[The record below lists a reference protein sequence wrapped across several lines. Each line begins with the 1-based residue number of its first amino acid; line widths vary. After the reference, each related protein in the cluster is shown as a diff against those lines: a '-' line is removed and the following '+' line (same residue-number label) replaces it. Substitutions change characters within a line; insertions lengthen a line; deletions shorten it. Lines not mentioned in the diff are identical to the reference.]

1 MKYSLF
7 KTAAFTLCIAIAGC
21 DPVYDVDYQVWNA
34 SGSSITI
41 LVDHSGVRSDTNI
54 ISDDTGL
61 IVLNASSICCT
72 TKEYLGD
79 LDMLP
84 FEIYIVNSDGSN
96 YNKDAADISIWRKVY
111 PDKSGG
117 LGTVLLTVRPEDFH

>member
-1 MKYSLF
+1 MKYTLL
-7 KTAAFTLCIAIAGC
+7 KPAAFICIIAIIGC
-21 DPVYDVDYQVWNA
+21 DPVYHVDYQVWNA
-34 SGSSITI
+34 SGTSITI
-41 LVDHSGVRSDTNI
+41 FVDHSGERKDTNI

-72 TKEYLGD
+72 TKEFLGD
-79 LDMLP
+79 LNMLP
-84 FEIYIVNSDGSN
+84 FEISLVNSGGSN

-117 LGTVLLTVRPEDFH
+117 RGTVLLTVRPEDFD

>member
-1 MKYSLF
+1 MKYTLL
-7 KTAAFTLCIAIAGC
+7 KPAAFICIIAIIGC
-21 DPVYDVDYQVWNA
+21 DPVYHADYQVWNA
-34 SGSSITI
+34 SGTSITI
-41 LVDHSGVRSDTNI
+41 FVDHSGERKDTNI

-72 TKEYLGD
+72 TKEFLGD
-79 LDMLP
+79 LNMLP
-84 FEIYIVNSDGSN
+84 FEISLVNSGGSN

-117 LGTVLLTVRPEDFH
+117 RGTILLTVRPEDFD

>member
-1 MKYSLF
+1 MKYSLL
-7 KTAAFTLCIAIAGC
+7 KSSAFILSIAIAGC

-41 LVDHSGVRSDTNI
+41 LVDHSGVRRDTNI

-72 TKEYLGD
+72 TKEFLGD
-79 LDMLP
+79 LNMLP
-84 FEIYIVNSDGSN
+84 FEISIVNSGGSN
-96 YNKDAADISIWRKVY
+96 YNKDAADISIWRKIY
-111 PDKSGG
+111 PDKPGG
-117 LGTVLLTVRPEDFH
+117 LGTVILTVRPEDFN

>member
-1 MKYSLF
+1 MKCSLL
-7 KTAAFTLCIAIAGC
+7 KNSAFILSIAIAGC

-41 LVDHSGVRSDTNI
+41 LVDHSGVRRDTNI

-72 TKEYLGD
+72 TKEFLGD
-79 LDMLP
+79 LNMLP
-84 FEIYIVNSDGSN
+84 FEISIVNSGGSN
-96 YNKDAADISIWRKVY
+96 YNKDAADISIWRKIY
-111 PDKSGG
+111 PDKPGG
-117 LGTVLLTVRPEDFH
+117 LGTVILTVRPEDFN